1 MKSESDRLYKHGG
14 YWAFLIVLVVCYA
27 QVFLIVGGLPLTA
40 RTVAFVGCGLL
51 YLGFGVFWF
60 NQQVEQASL
69 AKRLCYFGVQMP
81 LAALILFLSPVP
93 GNIGLVVFPLMSQTV
108 FLLPPVLV
116 GLFSALLFVLSL
128 AHLAAP
134 YGWGD
139 AYRYGLG
146 FAAATSFVIVFSYVV
161 RREEQARKQ
170 AEALMARLE
179 EANRKLREAAAQAEE
194 LAVARE
200 RNRLAREIH
209 DGLGH
214 YLTTIAVQ
222 LEAARALQAESP
234 ARAAGAVGKAY
245 LLAQDALGDVRRSVG
260 ALRSDVPRES
270 LPRLL
275 ERLAAEQPQLVV
287 GVEVQGTLRELP
299 PAVEHALYRV
309 AQEGLTNV
317 RKHAGKA
324 QAQVALDFREPLLV
338 RLEVTD
344 DGEGPGPGEAGA
356 GFGLNGVRERIEM
369 LGGRMAAAAQPKGG
383 FALRVEVPG

>member
-1 MKSESDRLYKHGG
+1 MKPESDRLYKHGG

-146 FAAATSFVIVFSYVV
+146 FAAATSFGMPPPNINPLILPANTTPYNVCAYV
-161 RREEQARKQ
+161 
-170 AEALMARLE
+170 
-179 EANRKLREAAAQAEE
+179 
-194 LAVARE
+194 
-200 RNRLAREIH
+200 
-209 DGLGH
+209 
-214 YLTTIAVQ
+214 
-222 LEAARALQAESP
+222 P
-234 ARAAGAVGKAY
+234 AGATTTNGKFVIYYA
-245 LLAQDALGDVRRSVG
+245 S
-260 ALRSDVPRES
+260 
-270 LPRLL
+270 
-275 ERLAAEQPQLVV
+275 
-287 GVEVQGTLRELP
+287 
-299 PAVEHALYRV
+299 H
-309 AQEGLTNV
+309 
-317 RKHAGKA
+317 
-324 QAQVALDFREPLLV
+324 
-338 RLEVTD
+338 
-344 DGEGPGPGEAGA
+344 
-356 GFGLNGVRERIEM
+356 
-369 LGGRMAAAAQPKGG
+369 
-383 FALRVEVPG
+383 